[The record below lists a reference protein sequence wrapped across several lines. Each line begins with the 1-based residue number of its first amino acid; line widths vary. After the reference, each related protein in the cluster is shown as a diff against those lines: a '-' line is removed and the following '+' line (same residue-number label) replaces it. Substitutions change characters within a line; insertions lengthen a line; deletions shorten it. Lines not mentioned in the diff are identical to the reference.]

1 MIIKICFILG
11 TDVLKANN
19 GKYYYVMSN
28 LETKDL
34 FVPCRPT
41 NNDVNITLM
50 LKSGGTGKSGQVS
63 EI

>member
-11 TDVLKANN
+11 TDILKANN

-50 LKSGGTGKSGQVS
+50 LMKGGTLRGHVS
-63 EI
+63 KI

>member
-41 NNDVNITLM
+41 SNDVNITLM
-50 LKSGGTGKSGQVS
+50 LKKGGTVRGHVS
-63 EI
+63 DI